1 MYQLAPN
8 IDLLF
13 SEAGDSAADRVRAA
27 AAAGFDAV
35 EMWGPTGKDIPAL
48 KEALRGN
55 RSPAHRPAGGAAD
68 AVHDPA
74 PQPRTLLRGA

>member
-13 SEAGDSAADRVRAA
+13 SEAGESAADRVRAA

-35 EMWGPTGKDIPAL
+35 EMWGPTELRRRTSPPSRTPSRKPASSSRPSSQS
-48 KEALRGN
+48 RG
-55 RSPAHRPAGGAAD
+55 RSS
-68 AVHDPA
+68 
-74 PQPRTLLRGA
+74 